1 MKYSLILIL
10 VICSLSATGQGRNE
24 YEKKFV
30 EVQQS
35 SGLKI
40 EFWITS
46 DDSKPN
52 RRDRLLYPN
61 GEQVLSLAGLFGY
74 MESIGFELFTTR
86 QMFYETVRVNTTPI
100 FLFAQKNDKE
110 FSIIGGR
117 IIQNE

>member
-1 MKYSLILIL
+1 MKYLLTIIIALFAIG
-10 VICSLSATGQGRNE
+10 AMAQGRNE

-86 QMFYETVRVNTTPI
+86 QMFYETIRINTTPI

-117 IIQNE
+117 IMVIQ